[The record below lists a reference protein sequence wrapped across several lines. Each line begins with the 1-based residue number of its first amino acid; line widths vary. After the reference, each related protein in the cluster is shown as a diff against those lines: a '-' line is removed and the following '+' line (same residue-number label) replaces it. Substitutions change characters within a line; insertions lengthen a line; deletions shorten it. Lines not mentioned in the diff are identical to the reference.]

1 MMKINNIIIVN
12 NKFTLPIGFFHSSQL
27 ASPACTELEVV
38 MLDWLGKML
47 DLPKEF
53 LTSGGGKGGGVI
65 QVISSVSID
74 ALNER

>member
-1 MMKINNIIIVN
+1 
-12 NKFTLPIGFFHSSQL
+12 
-27 ASPACTELEVV
+27 

-65 QVISSVSID
+65 QVISTVSID
-74 ALNER
+74 ATASPDTRTINDQFN